1 MKKLSIISTCF
12 NEEDNIENCYKII
25 KEIMNKNNI
34 AYEHI
39 FTDNNSQDGSIKIL
53 EKICESDKNIK
64 VLVNNKNYGPFLNNF
79 NALKYAKNE
88 FIIVNYA
95 VDMQDPPEMIIKMF
109 EKIQDGYDVVYAKK
123 TNTKEGFIIKNLW
136 RFYYFLLHNSSD
148 TYYPMNVNEFMC
160 AKNEIIQDITKS
172 NDYFPY
178 VRGYIARATDN
189 FFEIEFERR
198 KRTSGKSKNKLID
211 LYSQGINGLIFTMDK
226 SIRIVG
232 LSFIVLSL
240 ISLIFLAYT
249 VFAKIAFPSSA
260 PKGITILISLV
271 TLFFSLTSG
280 ILSLILE
287 YVLAIHNQIRGN
299 LGIKIKKKINL

>member
-123 TNTKEGFIIKNLW
+123 TNTKEGFIIKNL
-136 RFYYFLLHNSSD
+136 
-148 TYYPMNVNEFMC
+148 
-160 AKNEIIQDITKS
+160 
-172 NDYFPY
+172 
-178 VRGYIARATDN
+178 
-189 FFEIEFERR
+189 
-198 KRTSGKSKNKLID
+198 
-211 LYSQGINGLIFTMDK
+211 
-226 SIRIVG
+226 
-232 LSFIVLSL
+232 
-240 ISLIFLAYT
+240 
-249 VFAKIAFPSSA
+249 
-260 PKGITILISLV
+260 
-271 TLFFSLTSG
+271 
-280 ILSLILE
+280 
-287 YVLAIHNQIRGN
+287 
-299 LGIKIKKKINL
+299 